1 MSVAACIMM
10 VPALMVPDNRASPY
24 VEDAGLVGLRH
35 VHHDYLLARLPG
47 RERATSLRQSL
58 ETMTP
63 VIPTGK

>member
-24 VEDAGLVGLRH
+24 VEDAPGWSDCDTFVTTIP
-35 VHHDYLLARLPG
+35 LPG
-47 RERATSLRQSL
+47 FPEESEQHRSL
-58 ETMTP
+58 ETMAP